1 LKQSYGDDAMPSTSK
16 TSIKRLWT
24 PNKILISGLIIY
36 LFIIIFSV
44 FRNPG
49 AIYLSD
55 ELGYASK
62 AAHLAGH
69 NNLLSSSWHAGYS
82 IMLAPLFMV
91 FGVNETIWPVIS
103 IFNLALVAGAI
114 IFWIST
120 LGELGYK
127 RKNAILIG
135 LSSLACFNVWGFT
148 SWIFVN
154 PALQLII
161 AIMARGLLLHERI
174 PRLLTISITGGLA
187 YWIHP
192 TGLLIAA
199 SAWLIAIAEM
209 TPIRGRQAIK
219 AIAITVIGI
228 AITAA
233 LVFIYQNIHSAIN
246 ISMGGDGGHYSEQ
259 ISGYI
264 SEINKETMQTVAE
277 ISTGLINGIANLSIA
292 TFGYSMLFIT
302 QILPKKDKIVQPAS
316 NMTKIT
322 AFIGIISLFLLLF
335 SSLLAINQPNDYQHM
350 HHQRYTAPVIQSL
363 WILGLAQW
371 INREKQINLSNRLIL
386 CLSPVLLALI
396 IGSVLWNYNNRFSI
410 IDAMSSG
417 TSVISN
423 VLNSQNQPLASLAIG
438 SIVIITVQSLSWR
451 PKLVFAGIFSSI
463 VGINVSSTRGDILK
477 DSSKRPDLINEAK
490 ILSKTNQV
498 CLVSIKTDLNAN
510 ESENLY
516 EFYLSSSK
524 IIRLRNKYQNRTK
537 YNRFYNPDPRECD
550 YIITPLDLHIP
561 SHRTDLETIHRKL
574 NQCKIDKVDDRLGW
588 ALSKCKNNAKAKAK
602 AKNYKFSTTSNGVKT
617 GILDASVKPIRVYTE
632 EDLKHEQGKLTYG
645 TVTTDKNE
653 IKVVPC
659 KSLSSKKER
668 GVCKNNRQIIM
679 DPTPEIPLIWGI
691 YIQDLKAGNYQLI
704 PNGLRIYQGEITVE
718 IVDESINRLNSKSYN
733 LVNSSITPIPFTLE
747 KDKQQIELRIVST
760 ADAIFEPPSHWIIQ
774 K

>member
-1 LKQSYGDDAMPSTSK
+1 
-16 TSIKRLWT
+16 
-24 PNKILISGLIIY
+24 
-36 LFIIIFSV
+36 
-44 FRNPG
+44 
-49 AIYLSD
+49 
-55 ELGYASK
+55 
-62 AAHLAGH
+62 
-69 NNLLSSSWHAGYS
+69 
-82 IMLAPLFMV
+82 
-91 FGVNETIWPVIS
+91 
-103 IFNLALVAGAI
+103 
-114 IFWIST
+114 
-120 LGELGYK
+120 
-127 RKNAILIG
+127 
-135 LSSLACFNVWGFT
+135 
-148 SWIFVN
+148 
-154 PALQLII
+154 
-161 AIMARGLLLHERI
+161 
-174 PRLLTISITGGLA
+174 
-187 YWIHP
+187 
-192 TGLLIAA
+192 
-199 SAWLIAIAEM
+199 
-209 TPIRGRQAIK
+209 
-219 AIAITVIGI
+219 
-228 AITAA
+228 
-233 LVFIYQNIHSAIN
+233 
-246 ISMGGDGGHYSEQ
+246 
-259 ISGYI
+259 
-264 SEINKETMQTVAE
+264 MQTVAE

-588 ALSKCKNNAKAKAK
+588 ALSKCKNNSK

-632 EDLKHEQGKLTYG
+632 EDLKHEKGKLTYG
-645 TVTTDKNE
+645 TVTTDKSE

-659 KSLSSKKER
+659 KSLSSEKER
-668 GVCKNNRQIIM
+668 RVCIINRQIIM

-704 PNGLRIYQGEITVE
+704 PSGLRIYQGEITVE